1 MTTAISNV
9 NAIWVDANAK
19 IGLGFNAVDIGQN
32 TYSRLIRLQAN
43 SNTVFDVTTSGV
55 VNANAY
61 FGNTVTANVIVS
73 NNTTSLKLT
82 SNIIYS
88 VVYTVPNLPAASSV
102 GSGARAFVSDCNN
115 RTFYSRVFTGGSNN
129 VPVFS
134 NGTYWLV
141 G

>member
-1 MTTAISNV
+1 MTVAISNV
-9 NAIWVDANAK
+9 SAIWIDANAK

-32 TYSRLIRLQAN
+32 TSSRLIRLQAN
-43 SNTVFDVTTSGV
+43 SNTVFDVTTTGV

-61 FGNTVTANVIVS
+61 FANTVT
-73 NNTTSLKLT
+73 
-82 SNIIYS
+82 SNIFKT
-88 VVYTVPNLPAASSV
+88 VVYTVPNLPAPETV
-102 GSGARAFVSDCNN
+102 GAGSRTFVSDSNVN
-115 RTFYSRVFTGGSNN
+115 TFGARVFTGGTNT